1 MKNSS
6 EYAQRLRK
14 LYRELKRS
22 HGKIEVA
29 AHDDPVDAL
38 IYAIISESM
47 SVSAAEAALRG
58 IRDTF
63 IDRNDLRVS
72 RVEEIVE
79 LFGKD
84 TPEGR
89 KTAFGL
95 TTALRAVFD
104 SFHTV
109 SLEALKKMGKRPAK
123 QVLEGLQGVDRF
135 AVNYCML
142 TSLQAHAIPL
152 TGRMVVYLKDREIV
166 DPQASDEEIE
176 GFLTRQVAAKNA
188 YDFYALLRC
197 ESESSKP
204 VRRKTR
210 KKTRP
215 KRKNV
220 AKAKK

>member
-6 EYAQRLRK
+6 EYAQRLQK
-14 LYRELKRS
+14 LFRALKRS
-22 HGKIEVA
+22 HAKIEA
-29 AHDDPVDAL
+29 ATYDDPIDAL
-38 IYAIISESM
+38 IYAIVSEGM
-47 SVSAAEAALRG
+47 SASAAETALRG

-72 RVEEIVE
+72 RVEEIIE
-79 LFGKD
+79 IFGKD

-89 KTAFGL
+89 RTAFGL

-109 SLEALKKMGKRPAK
+109 SLQALKKMGKRPSK

-135 AVNYCML
+135 TVNYCML

-152 TGRMVVYLKDREIV
+152 TGRMVAYLRDHEIV

-188 YDFYALLRC
+188 YDFYVLLRC
-197 ESESSKP
+197 ESESSKAA
-204 VRRKTR
+204 RRKTQ

-215 KRKNV
+215 TRRNV